1 MRSDVPHIC
10 TKICPHFDRPSVTH
24 RGDLIRR
31 AMEPV
36 IPDRIAEEVRSVA
49 ERA

>member
-1 MRSDVPHIC
+1 VTYLTSARRSVLI
-10 TKICPHFDRPSVTH
+10 FDRPSVTH